1 MKRLLILIIPVLA
14 LLVMAAPV
22 GAEEKHGNSPD
33 KQVTSQ
39 ADHGKSADAH
49 SRVEDRKADSGDQE
63 DTSKDE
69 DTSKAKDTSGDEN
82 EHGAQRL
89 QFYEVLNGD
98 WESVSSESSNEVD
111 GSVNVVTPGGD
122 VALVIQGNIKSG
134 LEADKNYEVFVRS
147 VSDSFVDTFT
157 TNGNGHGRFHINIR
171 SEDLLPGTHEI
182 QVAINVAGGATVI
195 ATPRDP
201 LLTVTVGSDN

>member
-49 SRVEDRKADSGDQE
+49 SRVEDRKTDSGDRE
-63 DTSKDE
+63 DTSE
-69 DTSKAKDTSGDEN
+69 AKDTSGDEN

-89 QFYEVLNGD
+89 QFYEVPTDGTWDN
-98 WESVSSESSNEVD
+98 VTSNQVD
-111 GSVNVVTPGGD
+111 GRVNVVAPGGD

-147 VSDSFVDTFT
+147 VSDSSVDTFT
-157 TNGNGHGRFHINIR
+157 TNGNGHGRFHVNIR
-171 SEDLLPGTHEI
+171 SEDLPADTYEI

>member
-63 DTSKDE
+63 DTSE
-69 DTSKAKDTSGDEN
+69 AKDTSGDEN

-89 QFYEVLNGD
+89 QFYKVPSGN
-98 WESVSSESSNEVD
+98 WEIVSSDEVD

-122 VALVIQGNIKSG
+122 VAVVIQGNIKSG
-134 LEADKNYEVFVRS
+134 LEANKDYNVVVR
-147 VSDSFVDTFT
+147 VGSDSFDDTLT

-171 SEDLLPGTHEI
+171 SEDLLPGTYEI
-182 QVAINVAGGATVI
+182 QVAINDPGVKTVI

-201 LLTVTVGSDN
+201 LLTVTVGSND

>member
-1 MKRLLILIIPVLA
+1 MKRLLILIFPVLA

-63 DTSKDE
+63 DTSE
-69 DTSKAKDTSGDEN
+69 AKDTSGDEN

-89 QFYEVLNGD
+89 QFYEVTDGTWDDVTTNQ
-98 WESVSSESSNEVD
+98 VD
-111 GSVNVVTPGGD
+111 GRVNVVAPGGD
-122 VALVIQGNIKSG
+122 VAVVIQGNIKSG
-134 LEADKNYEVFVRS
+134 LEANKD
-147 VSDSFVDTFT
+147 
-157 TNGNGHGRFHINIR
+157 
-171 SEDLLPGTHEI
+171 
-182 QVAINVAGGATVI
+182 
-195 ATPRDP
+195 
-201 LLTVTVGSDN
+201 

>member
-1 MKRLLILIIPVLA
+1 MKRLLILIFPVLA

-33 KQVTSQ
+33 KQVTPQ
-39 ADHGKSADAH
+39 ADHGTSADAH
-49 SRVEDRKADSGDQE
+49 SRVEDGKADSGDQV
-63 DTSKDE
+63 DNSKDE
-69 DTSKAKDTSGDEN
+69 DTSGDEN

-89 QFYEVLNGD
+89 QFYVVPSGD

-134 LEADKNYEVFVRS
+134 LEPDKNYEVFVRS

-157 TNGNGHGRFHINIR
+157 TNFTTNGNGHGRFHVNIR
-171 SEDLLPGTHEI
+171 SEDLLPGTYEI

-195 ATPRDP
+195 ATDP
-201 LLTVTVGSDN
+201 LLTVTVGSKD

>member
-49 SRVEDRKADSGDQE
+49 SRVEDRTADSGDEE
-63 DTSKDE
+63 DNSKDE

-89 QFYEVLNGD
+89 QFYEVEVTDGTWDN
-98 WESVSSESSNEVD
+98 VTTNQVD

-171 SEDLLPGTHEI
+171 SEDLLPGTYEI
-182 QVAINVAGGATVI
+182 QVAINDPGVKTVI
-195 ATPRDP
+195 ATPTDP
-201 LLTVTVGSDN
+201 LLTVTVGSND

>member
-49 SRVEDRKADSGDQE
+49 SRVEDRTADSGDQE
-63 DTSKDE
+63 DNSKDE
-69 DTSKAKDTSGDEN
+69 DTSKAKDSSGDEN

-89 QFYEVLNGD
+89 QFYKVPSGT
-98 WESVSSESSNEVD
+98 WEIVSSDEVD
-111 GSVNVVTPGGD
+111 GKVNVVTPGGD
-122 VALVIQGNIKSG
+122 VAVVIQGNIKSG
-134 LEADKNYEVFVRS
+134 LEANKDYNVVVR
-147 VSDSFVDTFT
+147 VGSDSFDDTFT

-171 SEDLLPGTHEI
+171 AGELLPGTYEI
-182 QVAINVAGGATVI
+182 QVGINDPGANTVI

>member
-33 KQVTSQ
+33 KQVTPQ
-39 ADHGKSADAH
+39 ADHGTSADAH
-49 SRVEDRKADSGDQE
+49 SRVEDGKADSGDQV
-63 DTSKDE
+63 DNSKDE
-69 DTSKAKDTSGDEN
+69 DTSGDEN

-89 QFYEVLNGD
+89 QFYVVPSGD

-134 LEADKNYEVFVRS
+134 LEANKDYNVVVR
-147 VSDSFVDTFT
+147 VGSDSFVDTFT
-157 TNGNGHGRFHINIR
+157 TNGNDHGRFHINIR
-171 SEDLLPGTHEI
+171 SEKLSPGTYEI
-182 QVAINVAGGATVI
+182 QVAINDPGVKTVI
-195 ATPRDP
+195 ATPTDP
-201 LLTVTVGSDN
+201 LLTVTVGSND